1 MKVNAKMDYAVRAM
15 AQLAA
20 ATGAGDHV
28 KKMVLAQAQQIP
40 PNYLENILR
49 ELRAAGLVRT
59 FTGPEGGYTLAR
71 PAGDITLAEIIRA
84 VEGPLAAVQGVRPE
98 DLHYDGPAAAL
109 VEVWV
114 AVRASLRA
122 VLDQVTLADVVSG
135 QLPDEVH
142 ALTLAP
148 AAWEPR

>member
-1 MKVNAKMDYAVRAM
+1 MRINAKTDYAVRAM
-15 AQLAA
+15 VELAA
-20 ATGAGDHV
+20 APSDGPV
-28 KKMVLAQAQQIP
+28 KKQALAAAQSIP
-40 PNYLENILR
+40 PNFLENIMR

-59 FTGPEGGYTLAR
+59 QTGPEGGYRLAR
-71 PAGDITLAEIIRA
+71 PAQRITLAEVIRA

-98 DLHYDGPAAAL
+98 HLSYQGAAAPL

-114 AVRASLRA
+114 ALRASLRQ
-122 VLDQVTLADVVSG
+122 VLDRVTLADVASG
-135 QLPDEVH
+135 QLPPEVH